1 MALRERDR
9 YSSTRRTKSFGMSSM
24 SSGGDGIPRS
34 EAIAGPTPGQPNE
47 NDGARGGLHP
57 TWLAFVRYCEKL
69 RHGDIER
76 LRIQDG
82 LPVLA
87 EVTTK
92 KVKFG

>member
-1 MALRERDR
+1 
-9 YSSTRRTKSFGMSSM
+9 M
-24 SSGGDGIPRS
+24 SSGSDGIPRP
-34 EAIAGPTPGQPNE
+34 EALAGPATGQLNE
-47 NDGARGGLHP
+47 NGGARSSLHP
-57 TWLAFVRYCEKL
+57 SWVAFVRFCEKL

-92 KVKFG
+92 KVKFGS

>member
-1 MALRERDR
+1 MSRGDDGTTRSSASAGPALR
-9 YSSTRRTKSFGMSSM
+9 
-24 SSGGDGIPRS
+24 
-34 EAIAGPTPGQPNE
+34 QPN
-47 NDGARGGLHP
+47 NDSGTSRSMHP
-57 TWLAFVRYCEKL
+57 TWVAFVRYCEKL

>member
-1 MALRERDR
+1 
-9 YSSTRRTKSFGMSSM
+9 M
-24 SSGGDGIPRS
+24 SSGNDRTPRS
-34 EAIAGPTPGQPNE
+34 EAIAQPTPGQLNE
-47 NDGARGGLHP
+47 NGGAPRGLHP